1 VIASSATTPNVERG
15 VVALRQRILSGE
27 LAPGLPLR
35 EVALAGEL
43 EVSRNTLREI
53 LLVLGSEGLVRHAP
67 NRSASV
73 VELGVRDARDIYLVR
88 RLVEVAAIERAAS
101 DPAPNLQPLS
111 DALERL
117 EDAARARDPERLV
130 DTDLAFHRSLA
141 AVLGSDR
148 LSALFRAIETQLR
161 LAFSIVAFADREYEH
176 PDPLVAEHRHLYDLA
191 RRGHV
196 ERAKQ
201 ALVEHL
207 ATYESRLVT
216 VLVEHESSQEAS

>member
-15 VVALRQRILSGE
+15 VVALRRRILSGE
-27 LAPGLPLR
+27 LAPGRPLR

-101 DPAPNLQPLS
+101 DPKPNLQPLS

-117 EDAARARDPERLV
+117 EGAARARDLERLV

-141 AVLGSDR
+141 ALLGSER
-148 LSALFRAIETQLR
+148 LSALFHAIETQLR
-161 LAFSIVAFADREYEH
+161 LAFSIVAFADREYEQ
-176 PDPLVAEHRHLYDLA
+176 PEPLVAEHRHLYDLA

-196 ERAKQ
+196 DRAKQ

-216 VLVEHESSQEAS
+216 VLVEHEAGQEET